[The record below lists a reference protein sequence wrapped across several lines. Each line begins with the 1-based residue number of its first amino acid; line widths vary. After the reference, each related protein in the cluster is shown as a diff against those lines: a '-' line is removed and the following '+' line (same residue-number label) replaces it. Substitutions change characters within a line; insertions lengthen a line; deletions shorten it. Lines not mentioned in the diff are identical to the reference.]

1 MAKLIYN
8 KTKSHGNPST
18 PASGAGVD
26 TIKISVPSGQKF
38 SHFKISAA
46 SGHSGAATFTVTKAP
61 KANSTGKIE
70 VKVMWTNGPWS
81 KCSYKLRVYSKVSQP
96 GTPPPTAKPVVV
108 FGSTNWYNLTIG
120 YITQKIPFR
129 LRVEGPDALKLVNI
143 INPINNNL
151 LMRGI
156 VINEAVAIAITG
168 IICLT
173 ILGVAGLAV
182 VGGVLLYAINQGCT
196 TRAVYDTDIGLSG
209 NLAQA
214 MEFDFDNCGS

>member
-26 TIKISVPSGQKF
+26 KIKVSVPSGQKF
-38 SHFKISAA
+38 SHLKISAA

-61 KANSTGKIE
+61 KANASGNIE
-70 VKVMWTNGPWS
+70 TKVMWTNGPWS
-81 KCSYKLRVYSKVSQP
+81 KCSYKLRVYSKVQQP
-96 GTPPPTAKPVVV
+96 GTPPPTPKPVVV
-108 FGSTNWYNLTIG
+108 FGSPNWYNLTTG

-129 LRVEGPDALKLVNI
+129 LRVEGPDAMKLVNI
-143 INPINNNL
+143 INPINTHL
-151 LMRGI
+151 VMRRI
-156 VINEAVAIAITG
+156 VINEPATIVITG

-173 ILGVAGLAV
+173 ILGVVGLAV

-196 TRAVYDTDIGLSG
+196 TTAIYNTDISLSG

-214 MEFDFDNCGS
+214 MEFDFDNCGA